1 MLDEAEGEDGLAGGD
16 VQSEKSICQLKF
28 HELKYFQFSEI
39 VFLLRRI
46 DTARPLPLTS
56 PSSLRIEVLSFS

>member
-28 HELKYFQFSEI
+28 HELKYFHSQKLFIYFIKEN
-39 VFLLRRI
+39 
-46 DTARPLPLTS
+46 
-56 PSSLRIEVLSFS
+56 